1 MNVRHSGFVA
11 IIGRPNVGK
20 STLLN
25 AILGEK
31 IAIVSPKP
39 QTTRSKITGVYTK
52 EDTQL
57 IFLDTPGWHEPKTK
71 LGSHMAKAVDATLA
85 DVEAVLLVIE
95 PQKEPRPAETEL
107 LEKLNQRTP
116 VLLVINK
123 IDTLADKSALMSVIA
138 HWSQLHDFAAVIPVS
153 AQKNDGVDALLA
165 ELVPMMPEGPQYY
178 PDDIV
183 TAEPERVVVAEI
195 VREKLLTMLS
205 AEIPHGI
212 AVSVERMHERETGGL
227 IDIDAIIYCEKES
240 HTGIIVGKG
249 GSMLKEVGTRAR
261 EDIEGLLGCHVGLH
275 LWVKVKENWRNRE
288 GILRTLGYD

>member
-1 MNVRHSGFVA
+1 MTIRHSGFVA

-39 QTTRSKITGVYTK
+39 QTTRNRITGVYTK
-52 EDTQL
+52 EDVQL
-57 IFLDTPGWHEPKTK
+57 VFLDTPGWHQPKTK
-71 LGSHMAKAVDATLA
+71 LGSYMTKAVDATLT
-85 DVEAVLLVIE
+85 DVDAVVLVIE
-95 PQKEPRPAETEL
+95 PREEPRPAEIEL
-107 LEKLNQRTP
+107 LGKLGKQAP
-116 VLLVINK
+116 VVLVINK
-123 IDTLADKSALMSVIA
+123 IDTLTDKSVLMGVID
-138 HWSQLHDFAAVIPVS
+138 HWSELHEFAAVVPIS
-153 AQKNDGVDALLA
+153 AAKQDGVDTLLA

-178 PDDIV
+178 PGDIV

-195 VREKLLTMLS
+195 IREKLLTLLS

-212 AVSVERMHERETGGL
+212 AVSIERMHERETGDL
-227 IDIDAIIYCEKES
+227 IDIDAIIYCERES

-249 GSMLKEVGTRAR
+249 GSMLKKVGTQARA
-261 EDIEGLLGCHVGLH
+261 DIESLLGCHVGLH

>member
-1 MNVRHSGFVA
+1 MTIRHSGFVA
-11 IIGRPNVGK
+11 IVGRPNVGK

-39 QTTRSKITGVYTK
+39 QTTRNKITGVYTK
-52 EDTQL
+52 EETQL
-57 IFLDTPGWHEPKTK
+57 VFLDTPGWHQPKTK
-71 LGSHMAKAVDATLA
+71 LGNYMAKSVDATLI
-85 DVEAVLLVIE
+85 DVDAVLLVIE
-95 PQKEPRPAETEL
+95 PHEEPRPAETEL
-107 LEKLNQRTP
+107 LSKLGKQVP

-123 IDTLADKSALMSVIA
+123 IDTLADKSALMGVIA
-138 HWSQLHDFAAVIPVS
+138 RWSKLRNFTAVIPIS
-153 AQKNDGVDALLA
+153 AMKNDGVDALLA
-165 ELVPMMPEGPQYY
+165 ELIPMMPEGPQYY

-195 VREKLLTMLS
+195 IREKLLTLLS

-212 AVSVERMHERETGGL
+212 AVSIERMHERETGDL
-227 IDIDAIIYCEKES
+227 IDIDATIYCERES

-249 GSMLKEVGTRAR
+249 GSMLKKVGTQAR
-261 EDIEGLLGCHVGLH
+261 VDIESLLGCHVGLH